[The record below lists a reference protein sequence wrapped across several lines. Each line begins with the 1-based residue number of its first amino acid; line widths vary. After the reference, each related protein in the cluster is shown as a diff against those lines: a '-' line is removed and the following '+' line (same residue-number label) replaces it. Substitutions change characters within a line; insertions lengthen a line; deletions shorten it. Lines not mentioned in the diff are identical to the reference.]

1 MTGVAAAPA
10 ATGADKA
17 KATVRVVDFEFGPSK
32 VKIRKGDKVTWV
44 FKQGKHNVTAKG
56 FKSGTKTSGRY
67 SHVFKKLGTY
77 KYRCT
82 IHQPDMDGIVKVVR

>member
-1 MTGVAAAPA
+1 MAGIAAAPA

-17 KATVRVVDFEFGPSK
+17 KEKVKVVDFEFVSSS

-44 FKQGKHNVTAKG
+44 FKEGKHNVTGKG
-56 FKSGTKTSGRY
+56 WKSGTKTDGKY
-67 SHVFKKLGTY
+67 SHVFKKAGTY

-82 IHQPDMDGIVKVVR
+82 IHQPDMDGVVKVVK